1 MCFILLI
8 NLVQKLVCKF
18 VLEFEV
24 TDQFGNLVV
33 KKLGQHNFGYGFIFP
48 LTWLSGQV
56 PSPDE

>member
-24 TDQFGNLVV
+24 TNQFGNLVV
-33 KKLGQHNFGYGFIFP
+33 KKLAQHNSGYGFIFP
-48 LTWLSGQV
+48 FISPTGQV

>member
-48 LTWLSGQV
+48 LTWPLG
-56 PSPDE
+56 

>member
-33 KKLGQHNFGYGFIFP
+33 KKLAQYNSGYGFIFP
-48 LTWLSGQV
+48 FT
-56 PSPDE
+56 

>member
-33 KKLGQHNFGYGFIFP
+33 KKLAQHNSGYGFIFP
-48 LTWLSGQV
+48 FT
-56 PSPDE
+56 